1 MHSSK
6 GVKFARVSNF
16 TKFSYRIRGE
26 KRKCSA
32 LSLIDTQTRYTRD
45 TRHTH
50 TYIPYSDRLCPLH
63 GLWAAAGWVDVY
75 LVGLC
80 CVPSAL
86 EAQRSQTHIRC
97 DRKWGK
103 CDIFVCY
110 VYGLIFFF
118 VVLPIFEMEIY
129 NGVHSLGYKSL
140 LGAELSAC
148 YMHTRAFWDTGV
160 DMCHRRLL
168 PNEIRFKGEAATKG
182 EWAVRRVV

>member
-1 MHSSK
+1 M
-6 GVKFARVSNF
+6 KFARVSNF

-50 TYIPYSDRLCPLH
+50 TYIPYSYRLCPLH

-86 EAQRSQTHIRC
+86 EAQRSKTHISC

-110 VYGLIFFF
+110 VYGLIFFLSFCRFLKWKFIMVCTRWAINRFWVQNWARAICIRVHFGTQGLTCVIGDYYQMRF
-118 VVLPIFEMEIY
+118 VL
-129 NGVHSLGYKSL
+129 K
-140 LGAELSAC
+140 
-148 YMHTRAFWDTGV
+148 
-160 DMCHRRLL
+160 
-168 PNEIRFKGEAATKG
+168 
-182 EWAVRRVV
+182 VRRRRRESELFAVWFKAE